1 MGKTFLTGLL
11 AGVATVIINLIL
23 TPLFNVVDPNLV
35 TAYGTGVFRVESDP
49 AKILFWIFP
58 FLMGI
63 ILAWVWTIVK
73 PVFKGQITSE
83 QGVYFGL
90 IIWLISIPDIFIN
103 YSSFPLPLLMII
115 GWSVMGGVEAIV
127 AGLIFSKLLK

>member
-11 AGVATVIINLIL
+11 AGVATIIINLIL
-23 TPLFNVVDPNLV
+23 TPLFNVIDPNLV
-35 TAYGTGVFRVESDP
+35 TTYSTGVFRVESDP
-49 AKILFWIFP
+49 TKMLFYIFP

-63 ILAWVWTIVK
+63 ILAWVWSKVR
-73 PVFKGQITSE
+73 PVFKGQVASK

-90 IIWLISIPDIFIN
+90 IIWLISVPDIFIN

-115 GWSVMGGVEAIV
+115 SWSIMGGVEAIV
-127 AGLIFSKLLK
+127 AGLIFAKLLK